1 MHSEMHVDIRGD
13 IDEVWALASAVDRWP
28 VILPHYR
35 YVTVVQERA
44 DPPRQIVE
52 MAAWRGIF
60 PVRWLSVVE
69 PRPAERRILFRHIG
83 GAGRGMEVAWTIVRR
98 DGLVRAAITHELTS
112 PYWIIRSRL
121 GEHILGRQV
130 VDYVAGRTLRRIK
143 ELVEARGDGFKGSQS
158 G

>member
-1 MHSEMHVDIRGD
+1 MVVGMRAEPVMPEQARLRMHSGYLPHLDRRSPMHSEMHVDIQGD

-60 PVRWLSVVE
+60 PVRWLSVV
-69 PRPAERRILFRHIG
+69 
-83 GAGRGMEVAWTIVRR
+83 
-98 DGLVRAAITHELTS
+98 
-112 PYWIIRSRL
+112 
-121 GEHILGRQV
+121 
-130 VDYVAGRTLRRIK
+130 
-143 ELVEARGDGFKGSQS
+143 
-158 G
+158 